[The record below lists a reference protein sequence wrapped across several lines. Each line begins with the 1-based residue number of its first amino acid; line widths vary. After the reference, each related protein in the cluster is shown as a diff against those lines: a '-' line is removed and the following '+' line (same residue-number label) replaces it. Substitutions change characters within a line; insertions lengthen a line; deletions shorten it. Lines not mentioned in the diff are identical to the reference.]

1 MYNLATARI
10 ADSAANMA
18 RTLSTGLTVGV
29 LEARAAGLGAGAPAP
44 ADAAGAEAVAALAAG
59 AEAAAGLLALGLG
72 ADNLT
77 VLAAVG
83 LEGKLIRTVCFFS
96 CGLGVVSSA
105 IMLSGK
111 LFEKR
116 RMCQQVFA
124 LEFRRI
130 YQALNSYLAS

>member
-10 ADSAANMA
+10 ADRAAKTA
-18 RTLSTGLTVGV
+18 RTLSTGLTVAV
-29 LEARAAGLGAGAPAP
+29 LEARAAGRGAGAPA
-44 ADAAGAEAVAALAAG
+44 DAGAEAAAGLAAG
-59 AEAAAGLLALGLG
+59 AEAAAGLLAALGLG

-105 IMLSGK
+105 IML
-111 LFEKR
+111 
-116 RMCQQVFA
+116 
-124 LEFRRI
+124 
-130 YQALNSYLAS
+130 